1 MKDEPLHPAKMIEII
16 NRLKAE
22 GRLPSAEEFV
32 NAAVRI
38 REEYRQEIANVS
50 SKRKKQVCRNR
61 PN

>member
-1 MKDEPLHPAKMIEII
+1 MKDEPLDLAKMMEII

-32 NAAVRI
+32 NAAMRI
-38 REEYRQEIANVS
+38 REEYRQERADA
-50 SKRKKQVCRNR
+50 SKRKKKVRRNR